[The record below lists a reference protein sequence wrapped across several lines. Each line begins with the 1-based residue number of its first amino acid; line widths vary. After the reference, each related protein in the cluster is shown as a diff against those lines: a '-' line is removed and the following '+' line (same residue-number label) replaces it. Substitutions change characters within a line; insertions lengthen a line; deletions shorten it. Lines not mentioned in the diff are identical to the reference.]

1 MRNKKMT
8 TIASGEKKRD
18 PLLVVVIDDDYDV
31 LEWCRV
37 ILEFDGFVVECF
49 YDIEEAYAF
58 MQRSKPDIILSDLMM
73 ADLNSGFD
81 FAQRIRETPDLAQ
94 VPIIILT
101 AASSRLGF
109 DFSPKS
115 EDDLKAMHVDA
126 YFSKPVDQTLL
137 SKMHELIAR
146 NTRSL

>member
-1 MRNKKMT
+1 MVNGT
-8 TIASGEKKRD
+8 SGEAKRD
-18 PLLVVVIDDDYDV
+18 HLLVVVIDDDYDV

-37 ILEFDGFVVECF
+37 ILECDGFAVECF
-49 YDIEEAYAF
+49 YDMEQAYIF
-58 MQRSKPDIILSDLMM
+58 MQSRKPDLVLSDLMM

-81 FAQRIRETPDLAQ
+81 FAQRIKETPGLER

-115 EDDLKAMHVDA
+115 EADLQAMHVDA
-126 YFSKPVDQTLL
+126 YFSKPADPVLLL
-137 SKMHELIAR
+137 SKIHELIAR
-146 NTRSL
+146 TKVTS